1 MRPRA
6 YGSKGDAAL
15 AAVVYAASAVG
26 MSLYVAS
33 AVDAE
38 AAARA
43 PARALFL
50 IVPAALFAVF
60 LGLAWRS
67 LRELRA
73 GAWGART
80 RAYVLALFLASGFM
94 AALPPALGLGAAA
107 TRAARAPAG
116 RAVAAGLDAGVERL
130 LSYYADK
137 ERELRF
143 AATRDLPSLLAAQG
157 PNAKACLEAMSARYP
172 ELVALE
178 LFAGGR
184 SIGFAGEPGLRSA
197 GDAPPERPG
206 PLPRLSTGGVS
217 YLRYFAAE
225 LGSAPDGRDAA
236 AVLALRLDEGAERAA
251 AAFQT
256 ARAALPEAAGAA
268 AALPPALGMFG
279 AALVLAM
286 LGLAGTFSVLAADA
300 LMQPLEA
307 LREAV
312 GRLRG
317 DRGRAAYLS
326 KAGDES
332 GRLID
337 ELNAALDRLE
347 RARGDRLRSE
357 KLTLWRDMARQLAHE
372 LRNPLTPIRLSAERV
387 LKRFQADPDSVGD
400 ILPRSMGAII
410 AETRHMEELL
420 GEFRDFS
427 RLPEPRLRTVELRP
441 LALELVHLYSASWPR
456 LTVDCGGIAD
466 GLTLR
471 ADPGHLKQLLGNLLT
486 NAAEATDGAGSVAI
500 RAELVKTG
508 DSHYCRLVVEDDGPG
523 VAADEAGRVFSPY
536 YTTKPTGTGLGLAVV
551 DHIASAHGGS
561 VRLES
566 EPGRGAAFIV
576 DLPLERGLPGAGAD
590 GRDEPGEP

>member
-6 YGSKGDAAL
+6 YGSRGDAAL

-33 AVDAE
+33 AVE
-38 AAARA
+38 AGAPARA

-50 IVPAALFAVF
+50 IVPFALLSVF
-60 LGLAWRS
+60 LGQAWRS
-67 LRELRA
+67 LKELRA

-80 RAYVLALFLASGFM
+80 RAYVLALFISSGFM
-94 AALPPALGLGAAA
+94 AALPAALGLGSVAV
-107 TRAARAPAG
+107 RAARAPSG
-116 RAVAAGLDAGVERL
+116 RAVSAGLDAGVERL

-143 AATRDLPSLLAAQG
+143 AATRDLPSLLEAFG
-157 PNAKACLEAMSARYP
+157 PNPGACLEAMAARYP

-184 SIGFAGEPGLRSA
+184 SVGFAGEAGLRSA
-197 GDAPPERPG
+197 GDAPPERSG
-206 PLPRLSTGGVS
+206 PLPRLSTGGMS
-217 YLRYFAAE
+217 YLRYFTADA
-225 LGSAPDGRDAA
+225 GRVPDGRSSS
-236 AVLALRLDEGAERAA
+236 AVLAMRLDEGAERAA
-251 AAFQT
+251 AALQT
-256 ARAALPEAAGAA
+256 ARAALPEAEGAA
-268 AALPPALGMFG
+268 AALLPSLGIFG
-279 AALVLAM
+279 AALALAM
-286 LGLAGTFSVLAADA
+286 LGLAGTFSALAADA
-300 LMQPLEA
+300 LMEPLDA
-307 LREAV
+307 LREAL
-312 GRLRG
+312 GRLRE

-357 KLTLWRDMARQLAHE
+357 KLMLWRDMARQLAHE

-387 LKRFQADPDSVGD
+387 LRRFQADPAKVGE
-400 ILPRSMGAII
+400 ILERSMGAII

-441 LALELVHLYSASWPR
+441 LALELVHLYSASWPS
-456 LTVDCGGIAD
+456 LTVDCAGIAP

-486 NAAEATDGAGSVAI
+486 NAAEATEGSGRVAI

-523 VAADEAGRVFSPY
+523 IDADEAGRVFSPY

-576 DLPLERGLPGAGAD
+576 DLPLERETPGPD
-590 GRDEPGEP
+590 GRDEPGKP

>member
-26 MSLYVAS
+26 MALYVVS
-33 AVDAE
+33 AVE
-38 AAARA
+38 AGAPARA

-50 IVPAALFAVF
+50 IVPAALFSVF

-67 LRELRA
+67 LKELRV

-80 RAYVLALFLASGFM
+80 RAYVLALFISSGFM
-94 AALPPALGLGAAA
+94 AALPPALALGAVAA
-107 TRAARAPAG
+107 RAARAPSG

-137 ERELRF
+137 ERELRY
-143 AATRDLPSLLAAQG
+143 AATRDLPGLLETLGAN
-157 PNAKACLEAMSARYP
+157 PKACLDAMAARYP

-178 LFAGGR
+178 FFAGGR

-197 GDAPPERPG
+197 GDAPPERSG
-206 PLPRLSTGGVS
+206 PLPRLSTGGLS
-217 YLRYFAAE
+217 YLRYYTAE
-225 LGSAPDGRDAA
+225 LGRAPDGRGAA

-268 AALPPALGMFG
+268 ASLLPSLGIFG
-279 AALVLAM
+279 AALALAM
-286 LGLAGTFSVLAADA
+286 LGLAATFSALASDA
-300 LMQPLEA
+300 LMEPLEA
-307 LREAV
+307 LRDAV
-312 GRLRG
+312 GGLRAG
-317 DRGRAAYLS
+317 QGRAAYLS

-332 GRLID
+332 GRLVA

-347 RARGDRLRSE
+347 RARGDRLRNE
-357 KLTLWRDMARQLAHE
+357 KLMLWRDMARQLAHE

-387 LKRFQADPDSVGD
+387 LKRFQADPASAGD
-400 ILPRSMGAII
+400 ILERSMGAII

-420 GEFRDFS
+420 AEFRDFS
-427 RLPEPRLRTVELRP
+427 RLPEPRLQPVELRP
-441 LALELVHLYSASWPR
+441 LALELVHLYSASWPK
-456 LTVDCGGIAD
+456 LAVDCSGIAP
-466 GLTLR
+466 GLTLE
-471 ADPGHLKQLLGNLLT
+471 ADPGHLKQLLGNLLA
-486 NAAEATDGAGSVAI
+486 NAAEATEGSGRVAI

-523 VAADEAGRVFSPY
+523 IGADEAGRVFSPY

-576 DLPLERGLPGAGAD
+576 DLPLEREPPVAADRGVPGA
-590 GRDEPGEP
+590 P